1 MPKRLVIVESPT
13 KAKTIEKY
21 LGKDYVVLASV
32 GHIRDLPSKASQV
45 PADKK
50 KQQIVTGIEEGF
62 QAIYV
67 LDEGKKAT
75 MREIARELKNADE
88 LYLATDADR
97 EGEAISWHLL
107 EVLKPKKS
115 VPVKRLRLG
124 QITKSALLKAIEAP
138 EELDTQLVEAQETR
152 RLVDRLYGYP
162 VSNLLWRK
170 VAQGLSAGRVQT
182 VAIRLLVDREKER
195 LIFVSASFWDL
206 DAIFRTPQGETFES
220 KLLRL
225 GGQAIAQSKD
235 FGDDGKLRSDAGN
248 LRVLDVDATTELE
261 KRLSAASF
269 QVSSLEEKPY
279 SRKPPVPFITSG
291 LQQEASNRLG
301 FSPARTMRSANALFQ
316 KGFITYVRTDN
327 YLLAPE
333 AMQAIGNVIAEKFG
347 KEEHAPRNFGSMSG
361 DAGGEHEPIRPAD
374 FTAPEVVGRQVG
386 EDESRLYDLIWKRTI
401 ATQMKPAT
409 GRTVILEVQEDHASP
424 ALYQARGT
432 VIDKPGFLRVD
443 PAGTKET
450 ILPGVAVGDTVTTE
464 ELKPEEHNTQP
475 TGRYTEAGLIKEL
488 EKRGIGRPSTYASII
503 DRIQQ
508 AAYSFRRNKAL
519 VPTWTAFAV
528 VRLMEDHFASMV
540 EYSFTKKMEDDL
552 DEIARGNQNPQKYLQ
567 NFWSE
572 QGGKGLSGLIEAG
585 MENIDPAQICRFPLP
600 FAGDTQWTY
609 RDEPIAL
616 RVGRYGPYLEAGEIR
631 GNIPTELP
639 PDELSEQVATEILDA
654 GARKDEP
661 LGYCDKTGQPLFLKS
676 GRFGPYVQRGST
688 DSEEKPEF
696 ASLLK
701 EMKPE
706 DVNAEVALQLL
717 TLKAGRPCG
726 NSLEGEEILL
736 YNGKFGLYL
745 RAGKESRSLE
755 PGDDPFL
762 VDEARARFLLAQ
774 PRKKGRGVAKPPIQ
788 TFENVF
794 ELEGATIQI
803 KDGRFGPYAT
813 DGETN
818 ATLAKDMD
826 PAKISSS
833 EAAQRILDKRERD
846 ANNPKKK
853 KGRKTAARKKTAKKK
868 SASKKVSEKKSTTKK
883 SAAKKKAASKKA
895 VAKKKDVDSETP
907 PF

>member
-45 PADKK
+45 PPEKK
-50 KQQIVTGIEEGF
+50 KNQIVTGIEEGF
-62 QAIYV
+62 QAIYI
-67 LDEGKKAT
+67 LADDKKAT
-75 MREIARELKNADE
+75 MREIARELKTADE

-107 EVLKPKKS
+107 EVLKPKKGI
-115 VPVKRLRLG
+115 PVKRLRLG
-124 QITKSALLKAIEAP
+124 QITKSALQKAIDAP
-138 EELDTQLVEAQETR
+138 EELDTKLVEAQETR
-152 RLVDRLYGYP
+152 RLLDRLYGYP

-206 DAIFRTPQGETFES
+206 DARFQTPNGDSFDS

-225 GGQAIAQSKD
+225 GSQAIAQSKD
-235 FGDDGKLRSDAGN
+235 FGEDGKLRSEAAN
-248 LRVLDVDATTELE
+248 LRVLDAEETAELQQ
-261 KRLSAASF
+261 RLSTARF
-269 QVSSLEEKPY
+269 EVSSLEEKPY

-301 FSPARTMRSANALFQ
+301 FSPGRTMRSANALFQ

-333 AMQAIGNVIAEKFG
+333 AMQAIGEVIANKFG
-347 KEEHAPRNFGSMSG
+347 KDQHAPRNFGDLSG
-361 DAGGEHEPIRPAD
+361 NAGGEHEPIRPAD
-374 FTAPEVVGRQVG
+374 FTAPEVVSRQVG
-386 EDESRLYDLIWKRTI
+386 EDESRLYELIWKRTV

-409 GRTVILEVQEDHASP
+409 GRTVILEVSEDHASP

-432 VIDKPGFLRVD
+432 VIDKPGFLQVD
-443 PAGTKET
+443 PAGTKEV
-450 ILPGVAVGDTVTTE
+450 ILPGVAVGDHVTAE
-464 ELKPEEHNTQP
+464 ELKPEEHRTQP

-528 VRLMEDHFASMV
+528 VRLMEEHFASMV

-552 DEIARGNQNPQKYLQ
+552 DEIARGNQNPQRYLQ
-567 NFWSE
+567 HFWSE

-609 RDEPIAL
+609 RDEAVAL

-631 GNIPTELP
+631 GNIPEELP
-639 PDELSEQVATEILDA
+639 PDELTEQAAHEILDA

-676 GRFGPYVQRGST
+676 GRFGPYVQRGSS

-706 DVNAEVALQLL
+706 DVDAAVALQLL
-717 TLKAGRPCG
+717 TLKVGRSCG
-726 NSLEGEEILL
+726 TSLEGEEILL
-736 YNGKFGLYL
+736 FNGKFGLYL
-745 RAGKESRSLE
+745 RSGKESRSLE
-755 PGDDPFL
+755 PGDDPFA
-762 VDEARARFLLAQ
+762 VDETRARFLLAQ
-774 PRKKGRGVAKPPIQ
+774 PRKRGRGAAKPPIQ

-833 EAAQRILDKRERD
+833 EAAQRILEKRIRD

-853 KGRKTAARKKTAKKK
+853 KVRKRATKKKTAKKK
-868 SASKKVSEKKSTTKK
+868 TTGKKST
-883 SAAKKKAASKKA
+883 AKKKAASKKSPS
-895 VAKKKDVDSETP
+895 KKSTP
-907 PF
+907 EDDAPF

>member
-1 MPKRLVIVESPT
+1 MSKKLVIVESPT

-21 LGKDYVVLASV
+21 LGKDYVVKASV

-45 PADKK
+45 PTEKK
-50 KQQIVTGIEEGF
+50 KNQIVTGIEEGF

-67 LDEGKKAT
+67 LDEAKKAT
-75 MREIARELKNADE
+75 MREISRELKSADE

-107 EVLKPKKS
+107 EVLKPKKK

-124 QITKSALLKAIEAP
+124 QITKSALQKAIEEP
-138 EELDTQLVEAQETR
+138 EELDWQLVEAQETR

-195 LIFVSASFWDL
+195 LVFVSASFWDL
-206 DAIFRTPQGETFES
+206 DATFQTPQGESFES

-225 GGQAIAQSKD
+225 GDKAIAQSKD
-235 FGDDGKLRSDAGN
+235 FGDDGKLQADSGS
-248 LRVLDVDATTELE
+248 LQVLDAAAAASLQE
-261 KRLSAASF
+261 RLSAASF
-269 QVSSLEEKPY
+269 KVSSLEEKPY

-301 FSPARTMRSANALFQ
+301 FSPGRTMRCANALFQ

-327 YLLAPE
+327 YVLAPE
-333 AMQAIGNVIAEKFG
+333 AMQAIGEVIAKKFG
-347 KEEHAPRNFGSMSG
+347 KDEHSPRNFGSLSG
-361 DAGGEHEPIRPAD
+361 DAGGEHEPIRPSD
-374 FTAPEVVGRQVG
+374 FTEPEIVRKKVG
-386 EDESRLYDLIWKRTI
+386 EDEGRLYELIWKRTV

-409 GRTVILEVQEDHASP
+409 GRTVILEVQEEHDEP

-432 VIDKPGFLRVD
+432 VIDKPGFLQVD

-450 ILPGVAVGDTVTTE
+450 LLPAVSVGDSVTAS

-528 VRLMEDHFASMV
+528 VRLMEDHFADMV

-552 DEIARGNQNPQKYLQ
+552 DEIARGNQNPQAYLK

-572 QGGKGLSGLIEAG
+572 QGGKGLAGLIDAG
-585 MENIDPAQICRFPLP
+585 MENIDPAKICRFPLP
-600 FAGDTQWTY
+600 FAGETQWTY
-609 RDEPIAL
+609 RDKPIDL

-631 GNIPTELP
+631 GNVPSELP
-639 PDELSEQVATEILDA
+639 PDELTQQTAQEILDA

-661 LGYCDKTGQPLFLKS
+661 LGFCDKTGEPLFLKS
-676 GRFGPYVQRGST
+676 GRFGPYVQRGSS

-706 DVNAEVALQLL
+706 DVTAEVALQLL
-717 TLKAGRPCG
+717 TLKEGRPCG
-726 NSLEGEEILL
+726 TSVEGEEIRLF
-736 YNGKFGLYL
+736 NGKFGLYL

-755 PGDDPFL
+755 PGDDPFTL
-762 VDEARARFLLAQ
+762 DETRARFLLAQ
-774 PRKKGRGVAKPPIQ
+774 PRKRGRAAAKPPIQ

-794 ELEGATIQI
+794 ELDGATIQI

-818 ATLAKDMD
+818 ATLGKDMD
-826 PAKISSS
+826 PATISSS

-846 ANNPKKK
+846 KNNPKKK
-853 KGRKTAARKKTAKKK
+853 KGRKTAAKKK
-868 SASKKVSEKKSTTKK
+868 AGS
-883 SAAKKKAASKKA
+883 KKKAAGKKTATKKKA
-895 VAKKKDVDSETP
+895 AAKKSSARKKSAED
-907 PF
+907 